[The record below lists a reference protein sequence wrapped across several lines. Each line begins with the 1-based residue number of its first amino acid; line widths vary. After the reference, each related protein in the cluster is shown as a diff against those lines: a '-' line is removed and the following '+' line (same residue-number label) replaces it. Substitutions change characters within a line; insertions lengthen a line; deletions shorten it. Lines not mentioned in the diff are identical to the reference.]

1 MKVKIRSTKMRTY
14 STGSIF
20 LIPLLCYL
28 LVAASSAQE
37 LQPSYTVVAPKIVR
51 PNSDFLVAVSLHHIA
66 DEGGIHIDLLFIKM
80 HSIYMYSFLLLDY
93 SLFFNALIFNQFLA
107 ASQDVALVIRG
118 RSETGQTIE
127 IRQETTV
134 SNEETQI
141 VRIKIGD
148 LGEGK

>member
-1 MKVKIRSTKMRTY
+1 MICSNGIY
-14 STGSIF
+14 SIIC
-20 LIPLLCYL
+20 L
-28 LVAASSAQE
+28 
-37 LQPSYTVVAPKIVR
+37 
-51 PNSDFLVAVSLHHIA
+51 
-66 DEGGIHIDLLFIKM
+66 
-80 HSIYMYSFLLLDY
+80 
-93 SLFFNALIFNQFLA
+93 

-118 RSETGQTIE
+118 RSESGQTIE